1 MDKGSRKEQTIIV
14 KIICLLLSF
23 GLWLYVSNVE
33 NPVRT
38 HEIKD
43 IPVEILNEKALTNSG
58 FAISDFKQFTVDL
71 KIEGASSEV
80 TKVKKEDFKVAV
92 DMSAYALKSGENTI
106 PVQILSYPDNIN
118 IKNNGFLGIRI
129 RLEELIKKQISIKS
143 NVKVSYKENIYEKE
157 EKLNPS
163 TVTVSGAKSIIDK
176 ISEAVIRGDITEL
189 DKNYTNKYKIQ
200 FLDSAGNEIYNI
212 NSDVDEAELSIIVEH
227 GKKVPIN
234 VKTKGELTN
243 GATLGEITVIPS
255 ELNILGSNDLL
266 NSINNIETEVFDIST
281 LYESSEVTLKINI
294 PEGVSVEDKI
304 NTVKVKFNINNN
316 NNNNNNDTSI
326 NEPKE
331 IIRSITCNV
340 KYENLKEGYVLDNSN
355 SSVVVQISGVQSELE
370 KIADSDI
377 SAIVDLSNVSQEGS
391 YTYTPK
397 VSINNP
403 SIANISDVGSVSV
416 TIKKTE

>member
-43 IPVEILNEKALTNSG
+43 IPVEILNEKTLTNSG

-316 NNNNNNDTSI
+316 NNNNDTSI

>member
-316 NNNNNNDTSI
+316 NNNNDTSI

>member
-38 HEIKD
+38 HEIND

-118 IKNNGFLGIRI
+118 IKNNGFLGIKI

-157 EKLNPS
+157 EKLNPAS
-163 TVTVSGAKSIIDK
+163 VTVSGAKSIIDK

-234 VKTKGELTN
+234 VKTKGQLTN
-243 GATLGEITVIPS
+243 GVTLGEITVIPS

-266 NSINNIETEVFDIST
+266 NSIDNIETEVFDIST
-281 LYESSEVTLKINI
+281 LYESSEVTLEINI

-316 NNNNNNDTSI
+316 NNNNNNDNSI

-331 IIRSITCNV
+331 IVRSITCNV

-355 SSVVVQISGVQSELE
+355 SSVVVHISGVQSELE

-377 SAIVDLSNVSQEGS
+377 SAIVDLSNVSEEGS

-416 TIKKTE
+416 TVKKTE

>member
-43 IPVEILNEKALTNSG
+43 IPVEILNEKTLTNSG

-316 NNNNNNDTSI
+316 NNDTSI

>member
-316 NNNNNNDTSI
+316 NNDTSI